1 MPDDFNLDEFDD
13 DEVDNEQDEAT
24 LVRRLR
30 GVIKDS
36 KRQNKELQQQMEVSN
51 AAVKK
56 LAFIEAKL
64 PDEPQ
69 VKFFLDHYEGEY
81 TPEAIREAA
90 ATNGFIM
97 VDNTT
102 TEEVNAVQGMMD
114 ANRGSTSMAAPGTDR
129 ELTERINA
137 VQPGP
142 NASKQIRDIMIAA
155 GRYETDE

>member
-1 MPDDFNLDEFDD
+1 MSDEFNLDEFDD
-13 DEVDNEQDEAT
+13 EESDGQDEAT

-36 KRQNKELQQQMEVSN
+36 KKQNKQLQDQLELSST
-51 AAVKK
+51 AVKK

-90 ATNGFIM
+90 AHNGFIM
-97 VDNTT
+97 VDKETND
-102 TEEVNAVQGMMD
+102 EVGAVEGMMD
-114 ANRGSTSMAAPGTDR
+114 ASRGSTSVAAPGSDR
-129 ELTERINA
+129 ELNDRINA
-137 VQPGP
+137 VKPGQ
-142 NASKQIRDIMIAA
+142 NASRQIRDILAA
-155 GRYETDE
+155 SGRYESDE